1 MHGLLSRSHVIGY
14 QTIFAHPRRINTEPN
29 KSFWPQCILTETSS
43 AAATLTMATDYG
55 NDSFARQERRRHPR
69 VKMRVRVEVTPA
81 GRKFAT
87 GAVTSDISLGGCYIE
102 TMFPL
107 AKGTEVE
114 ITLHMGEGV
123 LAVGKVM
130 TCDPNIG
137 NGIMFTNILPEDRE
151 ELRTQLEAAQ
161 RDSND

>member
-1 MHGLLSRSHVIGY
+1 MN
-14 QTIFAHPRRINTEPN
+14 Q
-29 KSFWPQCILTETSS
+29 
-43 AAATLTMATDYG
+43 DYG
-55 NDSFARQERRRHPR
+55 NDSFAQRQERRRHQR
-69 VKMRVRVEVTPA
+69 VKMRVRVDVTPA

-87 GAVTSDISLGGCYIE
+87 KADTSDISLGGCYIE

-114 ITLHMGEGV
+114 ITLHIGEGV

-151 ELRTQLEAAQ
+151 ELRAQLEVAQ
-161 RDSND
+161 RESPD

>member
-1 MHGLLSRSHVIGY
+1 MLLSRSHVTGY
-14 QTIFAHPRRINTEPN
+14 QTIFTDPQRINTEPN
-29 KSFWPQCILTETSS
+29 KSFSPQCILTETPSTSS
-43 AAATLTMATDYG
+43 TLTMNRDYG

-69 VKMRVRVEVTPA
+69 VKMSARIDLTPA

-87 GAVTSDISLGGCYIE
+87 GAVTSDVSLGGCYIE

-107 AKGTEVE
+107 PKGTEVE
-114 ITLHMGEGV
+114 ITLHVGEGV
-123 LAVGKVM
+123 LAVGRVM

-151 ELRTQLEAAQ
+151 ELRVQLEAAQ
-161 RDSND
+161 RDSSD